1 MGTNDNNNV
10 KGTIFSN
17 GNPISEISSKWGES
31 SNSGFLTHSKEG
43 SNDGSDSL
51 QDLIKIQQESKNKE
65 K

>member
-1 MGTNDNNNV
+1 MGRNDN
-10 KGTIFSN
+10 KSDTTIFTN
-17 GNPISEISSKWGES
+17 GNPILEISSKWGES